1 MATLAETE
9 IAVEEC
15 LQQIGQEYKISFKKF
30 ETEDYTKGAYR
41 GGTWTYKI
49 NRSRISLEYWFS
61 GFSSRKEDA
70 EISFSTD
77 ENREELKSRLK
88 ETLGKLQTFVKRKKG
103 MF

>member
-1 MATLAETE
+1 MATQAETD

-41 GGTWTYKI
+41 GGTWTYKTNW
-49 NRSRISLEYWFS
+49 NRVSLEYWFS
-61 GFSSRKEDA
+61 GFSSRKEEA
-70 EISFSTD
+70 EISYSAD
-77 ENREELKSRLK
+77 ENKEELKNRLK
-88 ETLGKLQTFVKRKKG
+88 DALAKLQTFVKRKKG

>member
-1 MATLAETE
+1 MATQAETD

-41 GGTWTYKI
+41 GGTWTYKTSW
-49 NRSRISLEYWFS
+49 NRVSLEYWFS

-70 EISFSTD
+70 EISYSAD
-77 ENREELKSRLK
+77 ENKEELKNRLK
-88 ETLGKLQTFVKRKKG
+88 DALARLQTFVKRKKG